1 MDSVVARWN
10 GGRRFV
16 TWDEAGHCFVMDAK
30 VENGGDGT
38 GMRPLQ
44 VAIYALAGCTGIDVI
59 GILSKQRQQVGDFEV
74 RVTAEQREEQPK
86 MYVKIHVEYV
96 LRGASL
102 KPEFVERAVQL
113 SEEKYCSVRGM
124 IAPEVEITSEW
135 RVEEG

>member
-1 MDSVVARWN
+1 M
-10 GGRRFV
+10 
-16 TWDEAGHCFVMDAK
+16 
-30 VENGGDGT
+30 
-38 GMRPLQ
+38 
-44 VAIYALAGCTGIDVI
+44 AISALAGCTGIDVI
-59 GILSKQRQQVGDFEV
+59 GILSKQRQQVDEFEV
-74 RVTAEQREEQPK
+74 RVTAEQREEHPK

-96 LRGASL
+96 FRGASL